1 MDACMTPE
9 SPDLVTITHS
19 FSLSLSLSLCE
30 QAAAAF
36 AKIPQK
42 RGRVREKDFEEW
54 WDRGEYEQG
63 EGGEEDLRGR
73 LKVLRQQLVL
83 NASKVQGTGTMFG

>member
-1 MDACMTPE
+1 M
-9 SPDLVTITHS
+9 
-19 FSLSLSLSLCE
+19 
-30 QAAAAF
+30 
-36 AKIPQK
+36 
-42 RGRVREKDFEEW
+42 REKDFEEW